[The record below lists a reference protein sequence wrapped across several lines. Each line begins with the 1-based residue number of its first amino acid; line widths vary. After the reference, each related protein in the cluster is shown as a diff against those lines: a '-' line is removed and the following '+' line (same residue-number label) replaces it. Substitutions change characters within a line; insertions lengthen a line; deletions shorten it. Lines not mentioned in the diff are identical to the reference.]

1 MLYAYKIVL
10 SFDIRPVL
18 YKIILCN
25 M

>member
-1 MLYAYKIVL
+1 MLYAYEIVL

-18 YKIILCN
+18 YKIILFN

>member
-1 MLYAYKIVL
+1 MLYAYEIVL